1 MWKMKIIKIIRGNVV
16 VIRRVEKP
24 IITTKDNTK
33 TSTNGMKKDNMTT
46 RS

>member
-1 MWKMKIIKIIRGNVV
+1 MKIIKIIRDNAL

-24 IITTKDNTK
+24 IITTKDNMK
-33 TSTNGMKKDNMTT
+33 TSTNGMEKDNMTT